1 MLSAEL
7 SDRSAHNGA
16 HPLSFGLR
24 ARYYG
29 DTPITLNGSFD
40 EEVYT
45 ERIEAALRFYH
56 DTDRYWKQAH
66 YMNWLT
72 QCLQH
77 HEKGVFLLQADSGT
91 GKSTFPTIWTA
102 LEAPL

>member
-1 MLSAEL
+1 MTFCLSPFIREVDGDIRLFDSLTDKQDLCLAL
-7 SDRSAHNGA
+7 SYRTGQRTTVRI
-16 HPLSFGLR
+16 PYLFELR

-29 DTPITLNGSFD
+29 DAPITLNGSFD

-72 QCLQH
+72 QWP
-77 HEKGVFLLQADSGT
+77 S
-91 GKSTFPTIWTA
+91 
-102 LEAPL
+102 AP